1 MDDFKNCI
9 RNLTYSSR
17 IAGHQM
23 FVFGEQ
29 IGTGEDDD
37 HFQCGLTS
45 LNLLNRVE
53 DICSSCVFHVDATY
67 KIIKHCFPLIVFGY
81 TDIARKFY
89 PVCFIFTSHE
99 TTIDYTRFFTTLSEL
114 CGFLNIKFMPS
125 YIVIDASHAIA
136 NSIKKLA

>member
-1 MDDFKNCI
+1 MDDFKNYI

-17 IAGHQM
+17 IAGHQI

-37 HFQCGLTS
+37 HFQCGFTS

-67 KIIKHCFPLIVFGY
+67 KIIKHCFPLIVS
-81 TDIARKFY
+81 DIL
-89 PVCFIFTSHE
+89 I
-99 TTIDYTRFFTTLSEL
+99 
-114 CGFLNIKFMPS
+114 
-125 YIVIDASHAIA
+125 
-136 NSIKKLA
+136 